1 MMQRHRPHL
10 REGLCTAHLLPSS
23 YELQHIGLSVAHF
36 ITEALGSSQPSEH
49 AAADD
54 GILLSQAAAAVNWA
68 HAPHLSNMTTLSCRG
83 EETDRQTDRQ
93 TDSEVQL
100 CFLLGPY
107 SRPVD
112 CMTDVKPLSVARV
125 RKTV

>member
-1 MMQRHRPHL
+1 MRLHESSSPGMMQRHRPHL

-93 TDSEVQL
+93 T
-100 CFLLGPY
+100 
-107 SRPVD
+107 
-112 CMTDVKPLSVARV
+112 V
-125 RKTV
+125 RCSCAFCWGHTQDL